1 MKISSD
7 TLSVLQNYAVI
18 NNGILVKEGNVVRT
32 ISTQK
37 TLLSKATVTE
47 TFPKD
52 FCIYDLSQFL
62 GTVSLFDDPDF
73 EFGDNAVTISS
84 GNTKLKYVYAEPN
97 TIITPPDKQLDTSG
111 EIVFKLSSDHFSQL
125 TKAANVLSVPNLV
138 ITEDDGSIVATATD
152 VKNTTS
158 NEFSVR
164 MSDGG
169 SESGD
174 FKMVLKIENLK
185 LIPDDYDVCIS
196 SKGIAF
202 FSGTKA
208 DYWVAVGQ
216 KDSVYKS

>member
-1 MKISSD
+1 
-7 TLSVLQNYAVI
+7 
-18 NNGILVKEGNVVRT
+18 
-32 ISTQK
+32 
-37 TLLSKATVTE
+37 
-47 TFPKD
+47 
-52 FCIYDLSQFL
+52 LSQFL
-62 GTVSLFDDPDF
+62 GTVSLFNDPEF
-73 EFGDNAVTISS
+73 EFGDNAVNISS
-84 GNTKLKYVYAEPN
+84 NDTRLKYVYAEPN
-97 TIITPPDKQLDTSG
+97 TIITPPDKQLERSG

-125 TKAANVLSVPNLV
+125 TKAASVLSVPNLV

-158 NEFSVR
+158 NEFCVKLLN
-164 MSDGG
+164 GG

-208 DYWVAVGQ
+208 DYWVAVEQ
-216 KDSVYKS
+216 KDSVYNS